1 MPSSEQLKLA
11 TNFWLASL
19 CSNNLIIKMK
29 LKRTSQERWW
39 LYICFL
45 KALKIVSKCPHQAR
59 PVLFKNCLTLSVF
72 GLETGFF
79 FALIRIL
86 PEINWS
92 QSQEHKLTSQINKAS
107 ITIKNHKD
115 GSTNAVKIIF
125 PYLKIWDLWPNWNCN
140 KLKLSQWEEIK
151 ARYNMKTRFSF
162 FFKRSTMQRHEI
174 LFLKIRIFG
183 LG

>member
-1 MPSSEQLKLA
+1 
-11 TNFWLASL
+11 
-19 CSNNLIIKMK
+19 MK

-162 FFKRSTMQRHEI
+162 FFQKEYHAKKWNTVFKNKDFWLRLGHKFATSVA
-174 LFLKIRIFG
+174 FLGKTFNNE
-183 LG
+183 LSFSDM